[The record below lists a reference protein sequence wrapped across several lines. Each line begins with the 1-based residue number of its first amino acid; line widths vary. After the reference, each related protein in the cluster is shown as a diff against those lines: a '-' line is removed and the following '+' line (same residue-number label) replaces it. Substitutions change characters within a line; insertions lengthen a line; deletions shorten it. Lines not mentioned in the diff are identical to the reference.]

1 MKIPTALLFT
11 SLLLAGP
18 ATAAGIA
25 GAAEASDDAWRAGDA
40 VARQEAPAL
49 RALYE
54 DGTAAFA
61 RGDYASAF
69 RDLDYAAW
77 QGSVAAA
84 MRLCVLDG
92 YGIGTVPNALKAA
105 FWCGRASEAG
115 HGLRQVERH
124 LEALEYVGR

>member
-1 MKIPTALLFT
+1 MKIPTVLLF
-11 SLLLAGP
+11 SGLLLAGP
-18 ATAAGIA
+18 ASVASAAD
-25 GAAEASDDAWRAGDA
+25 AADDAWRASDA

-49 RALYE
+49 RTLYE

-92 YGIGTVPNALKAA
+92 YGIGTAPNALKAA
-105 FWCGRASEAG
+105 FWCGRAGEAG
-115 HGLRQVERH
+115 HTLRQVERH